1 MIIKQTR
8 DTLSEI
14 YCQALKIRQT
24 VFVKEQQVP
33 ANLEIDQHEA
43 HCLHFLLLLDD
54 GTPVSTLRIL
64 PSANGDQALI
74 QRVATLKA
82 YRGQGY
88 ARLLMLDV
96 LEFLKVQGF
105 QTAELHAQI
114 QALSFYEGLGF
125 EAYGDIFLDAGIQ
138 HLAMKKIV

>member
-1 MIIKQTR
+1 MIIKQTQ
-8 DTLSEI
+8 DTGSDI
-14 YCQALKIRQT
+14 YSHSLKIRQT
-24 VFVKEQQVP
+24 VFVKEQHVP
-33 ANLEIDQHEA
+33 AELEIDEHEA
-43 HCLHFLLLLDD
+43 HCCYFLLLLDD

-64 PSANGDQALI
+64 PSDTGETALI

-88 ARLLMLDV
+88 AHQLMVFV
-96 LEFLKVQGF
+96 LNDLKTQGF
-105 QTAELHAQI
+105 KTAELHAQI